1 MLLTLST
8 THQPAT
14 DLGYLLGKNPARVQS
29 FDLAY
34 GTAHVFYPV
43 ATPERCTAVLA
54 LDVDPIGLVRG
65 RRPGETGSIA
75 EYVNDRPYVASS
87 LLSVAIAQVFSSALS
102 GKCRDRPQLAETAI
116 PLHIELPVLPCHGG
130 EGLLRRLFEPLG
142 YTVSAQRLPLDPN
155 FPEWGDSLYFRTAL
169 SITARLSDVLSHLY
183 VLIPVLDD
191 EKHYWVG
198 DDEVEKLVEK
208 GEGWLDR
215 HPEKGTI
222 ALRYLKHRQT
232 LARQALDRLLPIAL
246 PEGATAEEEESAA
259 AVEEAGESPLRL
271 NDARLQSVAQV
282 LIDAGATSVIDLGC
296 GEGKLLRLLL
306 RDKRFARLAGADV
319 SPRVLE
325 VAAHRLR
332 LADMTEKQRA
342 RIQLFQAA
350 LTYRDRRFAGFD
362 AAALIEVIEHLE
374 VDRLPA
380 LERVVFTHARPR
392 TVVVTT
398 PNAEYNAKWSNLP
411 PGKLRHSDHRFEWT
425 RAEFTT
431 WAESVASQHGYAL
444 RMLPIGE
451 VDEALGPPTQMA
463 IFSLDQPGDPPSP
476 PGKRPGAGRVADAAS
491 SDDAAASEGVSA

>member
-1 MLLTLST
+1 MLLTLT
-8 THQPAT
+8 TTYQPAT

-43 ATPERCTAVLA
+43 ATEQLCTAALVL
-54 LDVDPIGLVRG
+54 DIDPIGLVRG
-65 RRPGETGSIA
+65 RRPGEAGSIA

-116 PLHIELPVLPCHGG
+116 PLTLEIPVLPCHGG
-130 EGLLRRLFEPLG
+130 ESLLRRLFEPLG
-142 YTVSAQRLPLDPN
+142 YTVTAQRLPLDAQ
-155 FPEWGDSLYFRTAL
+155 FPEWGDSLYFRTQLA
-169 SITARLSDVLSHLY
+169 ITARLSDVLSHLY

-198 DDEVEKLVEK
+198 DDEVEKLIEK

-232 LARQALDRLLPIAL
+232 LARQALDRLLPVELSSA
-246 PEGATAEEEESAA
+246 PEEDDTAAAAAEE
-259 AVEEAGESPLRL
+259 AVESPLRL
-271 NDARLQSVAQV
+271 NDARLQTVAQV

-325 VAAHRLR
+325 VAANRLR

-350 LTYRDRRFAGFD
+350 LTYRDKRFSGYD
-362 AAALIEVIEHLE
+362 AAALIEVIEHIDPE
-374 VDRLPA
+374 RLPA
-380 LERVVFTHARPR
+380 LVRVVFAHARPR

-398 PNAEYNAKWSNLP
+398 PNAEYNAKWTTLA

-425 RAEFTT
+425 RAEFAS
-431 WAESVASQHGYAL
+431 WSSGVAGQHGYAVRL
-444 RMLPIGE
+444 LPIGE
-451 VDEALGPPTQMA
+451 VDEVLGPPTQMA
-463 IFSLDQPGDPPSP
+463 IFSLDQPTDRPPPEPPMREPALADSP
-476 PGKRPGAGRVADAAS
+476 PGA
-491 SDDAAASEGVSA
+491 EGPAIGDGGQP

>member
-1 MLLTLST
+1 MLLTVTT

-29 FDLAY
+29 FELAY

-43 ATPERCTAVLA
+43 ATEQQCTAALVL
-54 LDVDPIGLVRG
+54 DIDPIGLVRG
-65 RRPGETGSIA
+65 RRPGEAGSIA
-75 EYVNDRPYVASS
+75 EYVNDRPYVACS
-87 LLSVAIAQVFSSALS
+87 LLSVAIAQVFSSALL

-116 PLHIELPVLPCHGG
+116 PLTLEIPVLPCHGG

-142 YTVSAQRLPLDPN
+142 YTVQAERLPLDAQ
-155 FPEWGDSLYFRTAL
+155 FPEWGDSLYFRTQL
-169 SITARLSDVLSHLY
+169 SITARLADVLSHLY

-198 DDEVEKLVEK
+198 DDEVEKLIEK

-232 LARQALDRLLPIAL
+232 LARQALERLLPTDLASE
-246 PEGATAEEEESAA
+246 PETDEATAAAIEER
-259 AVEEAGESPLRL
+259 VESPLRL
-271 NDARLQSVAQV
+271 NDARLQTVAQV
-282 LIDAGATSVIDLGC
+282 LMDAGATSVIDLGC

-306 RDKRFARLAGADV
+306 RDKRFLRLAGADV
-319 SPRVLE
+319 SSRVLE
-325 VAAHRLR
+325 VAANRLR

-350 LTYRDRRFAGFD
+350 LTYRDKRFAGYD
-362 AAALIEVIEHLE
+362 AATLIEVIEHLDLE
-374 VDRLPA
+374 RLPA
-380 LERVVFTHARPR
+380 LERVVFANARPR

-398 PNAEYNAKWSNLP
+398 PNAEYNAKWSALP

-425 RAEFTT
+425 RAEFAR
-431 WAESVASQHGYAL
+431 WAGDVATQHGYAL
-444 RMLPIGE
+444 RLLPVGE
-451 VDEALGPPTQMA
+451 VDEVLGPPTQMA
-463 IFSLDQPGDPPSP
+463 IFSLDQPTDPPGREP
-476 PGKRPGAGRVADAAS
+476 PNRQSGSATPP
-491 SDDAAASEGVSA
+491 SDDAALETQEGAQS